1 VRVTRIAE
9 APTYT
14 PPLHS
19 GVAAVRLQGHEAGP
33 TRKFWVGLSTYHPGG
48 TADKAPTREE
58 TVYVVL
64 DGELVATS
72 GGEAATMGPLD
83 SVHFAKGEER
93 SVENQSGQDAHL
105 LVIIAHPEE
114 APS

>member
-1 VRVTRIAE
+1 MRVTRIAE
-9 APTYT
+9 APAYT
-14 PPLHS
+14 APLHS
-19 GVAAVRLQGHEAGP
+19 DVATVRLQGHEAGS

-48 TADKAPTREE
+48 TAEKAPTREE

-64 DGELVATS
+64 DGELVTTS
-72 GGEAATMGPLD
+72 DGEAVTMDRFD

-93 SVENQSGQDAHL
+93 SVENQSGQDALL

-114 APS
+114 GSS

>member
-1 VRVTRIAE
+1 MRVTRIAE
-9 APTYT
+9 APEYT
-14 PPLHS
+14 APLHS
-19 GVAAVRLQGHEAGP
+19 DVTTVRLQGHEAGP

-48 TADKAPTREE
+48 IADKAATREE

-64 DGELVATS
+64 DGELAAIS
-72 GGEAATMGPLD
+72 GGESATIGPFD
-83 SVHFAKGEER
+83 SVHFAKDEER
-93 SVENQSGQDAHL
+93 SVENRSGQDALL